1 MDENQII
8 YPTARLL
15 ANPKVFFAIANW
27 FDGPNWETLAG
38 AFYDLIEQNIVDGGE
53 NQADVQFDAAEVCF
67 REKPE
72 EPEVF
77 QVILSTGLAIELH
90 PSGDGDTYASV
101 RDAEDLALVST
112 IYSRLVKA
120 LEEARPD
127 MKGDI
132 ALIDVPT
139 PANGYLRDEDGDA
152 FRGSFHL
159 LSNPEKKFSYV
170 IDVIDINNDDLKARI
185 I

>member
-1 MDENQII
+1 MEENQII
-8 YPTARLL
+8 YPTERLL
-15 ANPKVFFAIANW
+15 ANPKIFFAIANW
-27 FDGPNWETLAG
+27 FEGPDMETVAG
-38 AFYDLIEQNIVDGGE
+38 AFYDLMEHDLLEAE
-53 NQADVQFDAAEVCF
+53 NLQEAAFEAAEVCF

-72 EPEVF
+72 EEGVF
-77 QVILSTGLAIELH
+77 QVILSTGHAIELR
-90 PSGDGDTYASV
+90 PTEDGDTYAAV
-101 RDAEDLALVST
+101 KDAEDLALVST
-112 IYSRLVKA
+112 IYARLVKA

-159 LSNPEKKFSYV
+159 LSDPDQKFAYV
-170 IDVIDINNDDLKARI
+170 VDVVDLDADDLKARI
-185 I
+185 L